1 MMKKNPKIKMTSG
14 EEFDALTNAKQFY
27 MYLTKAGVSA
37 SIKKGYN
44 KRFRKEG
51 KKECD
56 IVE

>member
-1 MMKKNPKIKMTSG
+1 MMKKNPKIKMNNG
-14 EEFDALTNAKQFY
+14 AEFDALTNAKQFY

-44 KRFRKEG
+44 KRFRREG

>member
-1 MMKKNPKIKMTSG
+1 MKKNPKIKMNNG
-14 EEFDALTNAKQFY
+14 AEFDALTNAKQWY
-27 MYLTKAGVSA
+27 CYLTKAGVSA

-44 KRFRKEG
+44 KRFRREG

>member
-1 MMKKNPKIKMTSG
+1 MTSG
-14 EEFDALTNAKQFY
+14 AEFDALTNAKQFY